1 MELNKKQEEALDVIL
16 QRWRAG
22 QNYTVISG
30 YAGTGKTS
38 IVKFAI
44 AAMHVDPEKVVYAT
58 YTGKA
63 ADVLRK
69 KGNDNVM
76 TLHKLLYNT
85 HQLPNGSF
93 VHIPVNEIPYSI
105 VIVDECS
112 MVPKNMVEKLM
123 GFDQVYTI
131 YLGDDAQLPPVKS
144 EDNHLLDNPNAK
156 LTEIM
161 RQGSDS
167 GIIDVATAI
176 RTDNSLSFGK
186 YGNEAYVGKMSELSY
201 GMLEWADIV
210 ITFTNA
216 KRNEMNKYIR
226 KHKGFTDPIEKG
238 DKLICLHNEWER
250 FDETGETPLINGMI
264 GTLQDFYEGTFH
276 IPNFMLAGNQKADIP
291 YICGNFINDNGETY
305 HDLIID
311 RANIVDGNY
320 DIDGKI
326 LYKIKHSKMLEP
338 RKPLEFTYGYA
349 ITAWKAQGSEW
360 DKVLVLE
367 ESFPFDPDQHRRAL
381 YTAVTRASKKLV
393 ILR

>member
-1 MELNKKQEEALDVIL
+1 MELNAKQQEALEVIL
-16 QRWRAG
+16 KRWRERQKFTTIA
-22 QNYTVISG
+22 G
-30 YAGTGKTS
+30 YAGTGKS
-38 IVKFAI
+38 SLVKFAI
-44 AAMHVDPEKVVYAT
+44 AAMHVDPAEVVYAT

-76 TLHKLLYNT
+76 TLHRLLYDT
-85 HQLPNGSF
+85 RQKPDGTF
-93 VHIPVNEIPYSI
+93 IHIPVKEIPYRVI
-105 VIVDECS
+105 IVDECS
-112 MVPKNMVEKLM
+112 MVPINMVEMLM
-123 GFDQVYTI
+123 KFEDIYTI

-144 EDNHLLDNPNAK
+144 EDNHLLDNPHAK

-161 RQGSDS
+161 RQDAGS

-176 RTDNSLSFGK
+176 RIDQPLQHGK
-186 YGNEAYVGKMSELSY
+186 FGNEAYVGDKSELSY
-201 GMLEWADIV
+201 GMLDWADIV

-216 KRNEMNKYIR
+216 KRIELNNMIR
-226 KHKGFTDPIEKG
+226 KHKGFTEPIEKG

-250 FDETGETPLINGMI
+250 FDETGTTPLINGMI
-264 GTLQDFYEGTFH
+264 GTLGDFYEGVFS
-276 IPNFMLAGNQKADIP
+276 IPKYMLMRGQKADIDF
-291 YICGNFINDNGETY
+291 ICGGFVNDNGETY
-305 HDLIID
+305 NNLIMD
-311 RANIVDGNY
+311 RANIVEGNY

-326 LYKIKHSKMLEP
+326 LYKIKHSKLLEP

-367 ESFPFDPDQHRRAL
+367 ESFPFDPEQHRRAL
-381 YTAVTRASKKLV
+381 YTAATRGSKNLV

>member
-1 MELNKKQEEALDVIL
+1 MELNKKQEEALNIIL
-16 QRWRAG
+16 KRW
-22 QNYTVISG
+22 QEHQKYTTIAG
-30 YAGTGKTS
+30 YAGTGKS
-38 IVKFAI
+38 SLVKFAI
-44 AAMHVDPEKVVYAT
+44 AAMHVDPDKVVYAT

-85 HQLPNGSF
+85 HQLPNGTF
-93 VHIPVNEIPYSI
+93 IHTPVKEIPYSI

-112 MVPKNMVEKLM
+112 MVPKNMVEMLM
-123 GFDQVYTI
+123 GFYNVYTI

-144 EDNHLLDNPNAK
+144 EDNGLLENPHAK

-161 RQGSDS
+161 RQGTDS

-176 RTDNSLSFGK
+176 RTGTQLSFGK
-186 YGNEAYVGKMSELSY
+186 YGNDAYVGKMSELSF

-226 KHKGFTDPIEKG
+226 KHKGFTEPIEKG

-250 FDETGETPLINGMI
+250 FDTTGNAPLINGMI
-264 GTLQDFYEGTFH
+264 GTLQDFYEGIFT
-276 IPNFMLAGNQKADIP
+276 IPDYMLTNDQQSQIP
-291 YICGNFINDNGETY
+291 FICGNFINDNGETY
-305 HDLIID
+305 HELIMD
-311 RANIVDGNY
+311 KANIITGNY

-326 LYKIKHSKMLEP
+326 LYKIKHSKILEP

-367 ESFPFDPDQHRRAL
+367 ESFPFDPEQHRRAL
-381 YTAVTRASKKLV
+381 YTAATRSSKNLV